1 MMLQCENC
9 DAWRLLYSRKKL
21 THRECTQLEEAFT
34 FTPLQELD
42 LPGKLADVS
51 VRDIVCGEPVE
62 KLYYSAKYP
71 PICVCCAT
79 PVDPK
84 PESDHYP
91 QCRLFRKAS
100 HQKGLNLLL
109 FHMHFWSV
117 FTLPVAKYLVAR
129 LLSTHPPTSMPGKTP
144 DQKQAYQL
152 EWPNIY
158 VFFHTSCS
166 LLVTCSIKSF
176 QGLKL
181 DHLS

>member
-71 PICVCCAT
+71 PICVYCAT

-91 QCRLFRKAS
+91 QCTDCSGKPHIKKDLISCCFTCIFGLFS
-100 HQKGLNLLL
+100 HFL
-109 FHMHFWSV
+109 
-117 FTLPVAKYLVAR
+117 
-129 LLSTHPPTSMPGKTP
+129 LLST
-144 DQKQAYQL
+144 
-152 EWPNIY
+152 W
-158 VFFHTSCS
+158 
-166 LLVTCSIKSF
+166 LLGC
-176 QGLKL
+176 
-181 DHLS
+181 